1 MKNPQ
6 ENPDPPPVFAKNPQE
21 IKIAGF
27 QKNSFI
33 DYPGKIAAVVF
44 TGGCNLR
51 CYYCHNFGILKSDA
65 NVKNFDEI
73 LDELK
78 EQVGDIDAVVIS
90 GGEPTLHPHLKEI
103 IAKIRALGFLIKLD
117 TNGSNPGLLR
127 ELVDGGSVDY
137 VAIDV
142 KCSFDNENIV
152 KGIECLGGRILQSIN
167 FLKSQTKVDYMF
179 RTTLAP
185 ALDIEDMKA
194 IAKMITG
201 AKTYQMQQ
209 FVPNENSEKSCFAGL
224 KLFTPEQVAEFAEIF
239 KPHVGEVLIR
249 GF

>member
-1 MKNPQ
+1 M
-6 ENPDPPPVFAKNPQE
+6 

-65 NVKNFDEI
+65 NVQDFDEI
-73 LDELK
+73 LNELR
-78 EQVGDIDAVVIS
+78 EQKGFLDAVVIS
-90 GGEPTLHPHLKEI
+90 GGEPTLHPNLREI
-103 IAKIRALGFLIKLD
+103 IKSVKELGFLVKLD
-117 TNGSNPGLLR
+117 TNGSNPELLR
-127 ELVDGGSVDY
+127 ELVEGGSVDY

-142 KCSFDNENIV
+142 KCGFNREDAI
-152 KGIECLGGRILQSIN
+152 KGITKVGGKILESID
-167 FLKSQTKVDYMF
+167 FLIEQKHVDYMF

-185 ALDIEDMKA
+185 ALDAGDMRE
-194 IAKMITG
+194 IARMIKG
-201 AKTYQMQQ
+201 AKTYQLQQ
-209 FVPNENSEKSCFAGL
+209 FVPNENSESGCFAGL
-224 KLFTPEQVAEFAEIF
+224 KPFTLEQAQEFAKLFEGVAEN
-239 KPHVGEVLIR
+239 VLIR